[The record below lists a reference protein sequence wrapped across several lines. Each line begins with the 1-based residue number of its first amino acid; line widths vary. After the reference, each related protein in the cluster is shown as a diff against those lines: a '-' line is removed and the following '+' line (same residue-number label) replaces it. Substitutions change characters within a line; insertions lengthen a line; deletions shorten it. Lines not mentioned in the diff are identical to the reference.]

1 MFKILYANHSFEMQT
16 LHPQVGGYQ
25 FFSAMRQSRS
35 TNDKTF
41 RFPSSSSKCYHLDIR
56 RRKKKNLTCCFSHHL
71 RGKEYC
77 LKSRVSRKRHYR
89 DISAKSGLST
99 HSPGTWAT
107 AVYFQQRIYPHAN
120 LLWVLSNGSSNFCD
134 NTWYAQVVRLQQ
146 ASLGLL
152 TPILTGNSRSS

>member
-16 LHPQVGGYQ
+16 LHPQVGGHQ
-25 FFSAMRQSRS
+25 FFSAMRQFRS

-41 RFPSSSSKCYHLDIR
+41 RFPSSSSKCYQPGHT
-56 RRKKKNLTCCFSHHL
+56 KKKEEKSYLLFFTPSK
-71 RGKEYC
+71 RERVC
-77 LKSRVSRKRHYR
+77 LKSRVSRKRHYW

-99 HSPGTWAT
+99 HFPGTWAT

-120 LLWVLSNGSSNFCD
+120 LLWVLSSGSSNFCD

-146 ASLGLL
+146 ASLGPL
-152 TPILTGNSRSS
+152 TPILTGNSRTS